1 MPFDFILLGLLLICE
16 IFSLKKHFKT
26 RCLFCVSLLLILISY
41 FTRDVNFNKI
51 SIDFYVLF
59 ALILLLLQNIV
70 YIGKSELKMVTS
82 MLFFNLSFYVI
93 LSTVSYSF
101 LLQFNWIPFFISTL
115 IAGLFLNNM
124 ESGIVYLSLS
134 ALIGE
139 GVSCFITLKNFE
151 YFVFFEWNFYKS
163 FAILIVV
170 LSVFY
175 NIKYMAKSRRELV
188 GNVVLCERSYTVDE
202 KN

>member
-1 MPFDFILLGLLLICE
+1 
-16 IFSLKKHFKT
+16 
-26 RCLFCVSLLLILISY
+26 
-41 FTRDVNFNKI
+41 
-51 SIDFYVLF
+51 
-59 ALILLLLQNIV
+59 
-70 YIGKSELKMVTS
+70 
-82 MLFFNLSFYVI
+82 
-93 LSTVSYSF
+93 
-101 LLQFNWIPFFISTL
+101 
-115 IAGLFLNNM
+115 M

-134 ALIGE
+134 TLIGE

-151 YFVFFEWNFYKS
+151 YFVFFEWNFYKI